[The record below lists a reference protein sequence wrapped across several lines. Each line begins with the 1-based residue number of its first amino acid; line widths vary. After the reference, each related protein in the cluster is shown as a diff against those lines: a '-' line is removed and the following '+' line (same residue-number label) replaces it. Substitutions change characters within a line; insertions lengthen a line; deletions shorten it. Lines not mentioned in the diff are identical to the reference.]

1 MRLVFMGTP
10 DFAVPILDSLA
21 HRGHEIA
28 AVYTQPDRP
37 AGRGRGIALSPVK
50 KKALEDGLVVRQ
62 PVSLRQ
68 LEEVQTLAGLR
79 PDVVVVAAYGK
90 LLPQSVLDIPRF
102 GCLNVHPSLLPR
114 HRGPSPVAGAI
125 LAGDEVTGV
134 SIMLLDEGMDTGPV
148 LTQEKVPV
156 SPQDTT
162 GSLTAKLSEI
172 GARLLT
178 QTLPLWT
185 EGKILPRP
193 QENEEATYSKAIT
206 KESGRIDWQLP
217 ALDIWRQ
224 VRAFQPWPG
233 CGTTWKGRLLK
244 IIEAVPLPGVG
255 EAGMVSAIKGSQS
268 AAPIGVQTG
277 DGILGLLH
285 VQMEGK
291 RVMPAEDFL
300 RGQADFL
307 GAVLPS

>member
-1 MRLVFMGTP
+1 MGTP

-291 RVMPAEDFL
+291 RVIPAEDFL

>member
-291 RVMPAEDFL
+291 RVIPAEDFL